1 MQVFI
6 LRNYGDFMKKL
17 ALLLALLVVVCSLC
31 ACGGSTEEP
40 TETTAPE
47 TTTDEVVIRIRKDLI
62 VDTDEFKT
70 DMQKYEGV
78 SVSESDELILLT
90 MNSASYDKLVEA
102 KHEEA
107 VKAYDALKTQE
118 GSFVDNI
125 VYDENFR
132 DVKVYVNREKYDA
145 VSHNSM
151 EYVTYAANA
160 LVYQMYLPNGQQ
172 CKVQMI
178 YADTEEVIGTTTL
191 PSQVEIK

>member
-1 MQVFI
+1 MQVFT

-17 ALLLALLVVVCSLC
+17 ALFFALLVVVCSLC

-78 SVSESDELILLT
+78 SVSETDELILLT

-191 PSQVEIK
+191 PNQVEIK

>member
-17 ALLLALLVVVCSLC
+17 ALFLALLVVVCSLC

-78 SVSESDELILLT
+78 SVSETDELILLT

-191 PSQVEIK
+191 PNQIELK

>member
-17 ALLLALLVVVCSLC
+17 SLLLALLVVVCSLC
-31 ACGGSTEEP
+31 ACGGNTEAP

-78 SVSESDELILLT
+78 SVSESDELLILT

-107 VKAYDALKTQE
+107 VKAYDALETQE

-191 PSQVEIK
+191 PNQIEVK

>member
-1 MQVFI
+1 MQVFT

-17 ALLLALLVVVCSLC
+17 ALFLALLVVVCSLC

-78 SVSESDELILLT
+78 SVSETDELILLT

-191 PSQVEIK
+191 PNQVEIK

>member
-1 MQVFI
+1 MQVFT

-78 SVSESDELILLT
+78 SVSETDELILLT

-191 PSQVEIK
+191 PNQVEIK

>member
-178 YADTEEVIGTTTL
+178 YADTEEIIGTTTL
-191 PSQVEIK
+191 PNKVEIK

>member
-1 MQVFI
+1 MQVFT

-17 ALLLALLVVVCSLC
+17 ALFLALLVVVCSLC

-78 SVSESDELILLT
+78 SVSETDELILLT

-191 PSQVEIK
+191 PDQIELK

>member
-1 MQVFI
+1 MI
-6 LRNYGDFMKKL
+6 FMRKL

-31 ACGGSTEEP
+31 ACGGNTEEP

-47 TTTDEVVIRIRKDLI
+47 TTTDEVVIRIRKELI
-62 VDTDEFKT
+62 VDIEQFKVDMQAHEGVAVTETDE
-70 DMQKYEGV
+70 
-78 SVSESDELILLT
+78 LLLLT
-90 MNSASYDKLVEA
+90 MNSASYDKLVQAEHD
-102 KHEEA
+102 KA
-107 VKAYDALKTQE
+107 VKAYDALKTRE

-172 CKVQMI
+172 CTVQMI
-178 YADTEEVIGTTTL
+178 YSDTEEVIGTTTL
-191 PSQVEIK
+191 PNQIELK

>member
-1 MQVFI
+1 
-6 LRNYGDFMKKL
+6 MKKL

-178 YADTEEVIGTTTL
+178 YADTEEIIGTTTL
-191 PSQVEIK
+191 PNKVEIK

>member
-17 ALLLALLVVVCSLC
+17 ALFLALLVFVCSLC

-191 PSQVEIK
+191 PNQVEIK